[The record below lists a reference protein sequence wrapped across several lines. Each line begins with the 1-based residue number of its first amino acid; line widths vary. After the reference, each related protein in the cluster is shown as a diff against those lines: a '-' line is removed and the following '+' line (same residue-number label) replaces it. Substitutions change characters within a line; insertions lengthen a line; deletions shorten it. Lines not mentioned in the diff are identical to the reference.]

1 MRKERELAENVWYY
15 INTMLNNREM
25 LFLLKRNRWLFRW
38 TVSEAMGFYA
48 FEIRGLRF
56 DGAKVSFYIKPANG
70 LELPDIMKWI
80 KETFAVRFNLLDGR
94 TGHIWGDRYASK
106 ILVGEPPEWAEVYV
120 FMATALPVKR
130 GNWRR
135 AAAARGFR
143 WKAGNVDA
151 AGRTPDAG
159 NANAA
164 RPAPC
169 AEGRPLS
176 VPDAEKVRIP
186 VGLPRRSGS
195 QPA

>member
-1 MRKERELAENVWYY
+1 
-15 INTMLNNREM
+15 
-25 LFLLKRNRWLFRW
+25 
-38 TVSEAMGFYA
+38 
-48 FEIRGLRF
+48 
-56 DGAKVSFYIKPANG
+56 
-70 LELPDIMKWI
+70 MKWI

-94 TGHIWGDRYASK
+94 TGHIWGDRYSSE

-120 FMATALPVKR
+120 FMAAALPVKR

-135 AAAARGFR
+135 EAAARGFR

-164 RPAPC
+164 RPAPGV
-169 AEGRPLS
+169 EGRPLS
-176 VPDAEKVRIP
+176 VPETEKVRIP
-186 VGLPRRSGS
+186 SGLPRRSGS